1 MPTGPQG
8 QKRPVSPVS
17 SAVMV
22 GRIATGEITETPT
35 VAPLREL
42 RPAAAEASPESR

>member
-22 GRIATGEITETPT
+22 GRIATGEITETLSENPS
-35 VAPLREL
+35 REL
-42 RPAAAEASPESR
+42 RPAANKALPESE